1 MCSQTR
7 ESTHDIKLSLL
18 NFIYSNSES
27 KTGIRTTEGA
37 AARGM
42 FKLVLI
48 NSNHA
53 ARVQCTPN
61 FAFLLSICS
70 SIARCT
76 PELYA
81 LAATLLHESFRCSLL
96 ALPQLPF
103 FCASSKQ
110 ANSAPII
117 IFNRHHHG
125 LCRARLQVALFL
137 AMSLLRD
144 YSNLEGTNTLGP
156 CPLSSTSLSLPN
168 SEMMF
173 FYTDGVEDSIQ

>member
-1 MCSQTR
+1 MLLAFNAHRTLHSCSAYVAA
-7 ESTHDIKLSLL
+7 SLD
-18 NFIYSNSES
+18 
-27 KTGIRTTEGA
+27 
-37 AARGM
+37 AR
-42 FKLVLI
+42 L
-48 NSNHA
+48 
-53 ARVQCTPN
+53 T
-61 FAFLLSICS
+61 
-70 SIARCT
+70 
-76 PELYA
+76 LYA

-144 YSNLEGTNTLGP
+144 YSNPEGTSTLGP
-156 CPLSSTSLSLPN
+156 CPLSSSSLFPSPLPN

-173 FYTDGVEDSIQ
+173 FYTNGVEDSIQ